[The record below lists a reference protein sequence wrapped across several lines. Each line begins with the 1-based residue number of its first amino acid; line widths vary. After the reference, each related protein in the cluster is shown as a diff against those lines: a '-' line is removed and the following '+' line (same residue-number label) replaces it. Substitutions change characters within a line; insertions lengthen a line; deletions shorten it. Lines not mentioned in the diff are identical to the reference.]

1 MNDSPPQTTKLLIA
15 LVNRNNGNKMI
26 HAMRMAGAP
35 GCTRVAGHG
44 YPGQANAPFN
54 VHDVLFSLLYGE
66 TGPIMEAVA
75 SICEEHRDI
84 KTLALL
90 AKAEKGAVG
99 ITLGPDAPP
108 KESLVKLIISIVG
121 CGKARGIMRA
131 ARQAGA
137 TGGTLIK
144 AQGTGTKED
153 IKFFGISL
161 VPEKDMLLIVAP
173 PEKAADI
180 FSAINSQ
187 PIFQEPGGG
196 IVFALDVTDM
206 HSFNVN
212 CAFDDWTT

>member
-1 MNDSPPQTTKLLIA
+1 MNDSQQTSKLMVA
-15 LVNRNNGNKMI
+15 LVNRNNGNKLI
-26 HAMRMAGAP
+26 HAMRLAGAP
-35 GCTRVAGHG
+35 GCTRLAGHG
-44 YPGQANAPFN
+44 YPGQAHALFN

-75 SICEEHRDI
+75 SVCEEHRDI

-90 AKAEKGAVG
+90 ANAVKGGVG
-99 ITLGPDAPP
+99 ATLAPDAPP
-108 KESLVKLIISIVG
+108 KESSVKLIISIVG

-131 ARQAGA
+131 ARHAGA

-153 IKFFGISL
+153 VKFFGISM

-173 PEKAADI
+173 PDKAAEI

-196 IVFALDVTDM
+196 IVFTMDVTDL